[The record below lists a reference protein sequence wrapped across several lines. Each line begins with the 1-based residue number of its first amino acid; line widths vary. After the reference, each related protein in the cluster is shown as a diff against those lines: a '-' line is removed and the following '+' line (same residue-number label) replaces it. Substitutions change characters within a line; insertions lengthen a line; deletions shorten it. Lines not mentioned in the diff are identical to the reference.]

1 MGPPQGDVTFSCAE
15 PLAVAATFPGPDSF
29 LQLPGTAA
37 ASIAGGIS
45 VGFQFRTWNRAGL
58 LLTFSL
64 PQQAGVVWL
73 HLSEARLK
81 VQIHKTGRS
90 LLELSAGQICYYIKY
105 ETCSSYKL
113 YTKSSQ
119 YRLK

>member
-1 MGPPQGDVTFSCAE
+1 MHSPQGNVTFSCAE

-37 ASIAGGIS
+37 AAAGAGASSAGGITI
-45 VGFQFRTWNRAGL
+45 GFQFRTWNRAGL

-64 PQQAGVVWL
+64 PQQGGVAWL

-81 VQIHKTGRS
+81 LQIHKGGRS
-90 LLELSAGQICYYIKY
+90 LLELSAGQICFYIRD
-105 ETCSSYKL
+105 ETCS
-113 YTKSSQ
+113 
-119 YRLK
+119 